1 MLEFLKSLSSS
12 WFGADDRRRQET
24 EAEDAARL
32 IEMDEPMAGAGG
44 QVSGMH
50 SKSETEKA
58 LERKA
63 VRPLE
68 VSLELP
74 DGARIASGKEREE
87 AGQLGGRVE
96 RRSVTWWNVDHS
108 TSERTKVEWVVE
120 ASAGERIGVVA
131 SHERAG
137 TVRAELVL

>member
-1 MLEFLKSLSSS
+1 MEGEEPNREPRSCTPEQMGVCSMLEFLKSLSSS

-58 LERKA
+58 LERA
-63 VRPLE
+63 PR
-68 VSLELP
+68 
-74 DGARIASGKEREE
+74 
-87 AGQLGGRVE
+87 
-96 RRSVTWWNVDHS
+96 
-108 TSERTKVEWVVE
+108 TSE
-120 ASAGERIGVVA
+120 
-131 SHERAG
+131 
-137 TVRAELVL
+137 